1 MTNDKSMIP
10 PHFCRED
17 GVAPSMTKPR
27 PRTTRFACPGFMNSL
42 KRVFDVEESPVALVR
57 GPWVGGCDIEVV
69 SVSLPELAHTEA
81 NWTLVGLLS
90 VMVR

>member
-1 MTNDKSMIP
+1 
-10 PHFCRED
+10 
-17 GVAPSMTKPR
+17 
-27 PRTTRFACPGFMNSL
+27 MNSL
-42 KRVFDVEESPVALVR
+42 KRVFDVEVSPVALGR
-57 GPWVGGCDIEVV
+57 GTWVGGCDIEVV